1 VTDGGVPRE
10 APVRP
15 GSPDPVGS
23 AHPGSWV
30 LGAAVVLL
38 SRLPFLGPGYGLDP
52 DAYRVVE
59 TGRRLAETGDWV
71 PSRPPGFPLHEAAVA
86 LVQTGTHQP
95 WVTNLVSAVA
105 AVGLFLAFGALLRR
119 LRVRAWWPLALALT
133 FVPSVFAASTVTM
146 DYLPGLALGVAAA
159 WAVVAGRVPLAA
171 GALALAIATRI
182 TWGALLP
189 ALLWWRGWGA
199 EEEGRRGV
207 EMAWLA
213 GGAAVGLGAYLPAY
227 LRDGAALLA
236 FAENPAYPP
245 LATLAVRAGPDLW
258 GTLGVLAVTAAAVGT
273 VVARRRGPAESAL
286 LGRVPIFCGL
296 AAVPF
301 VVLFLR
307 LPQESDYLLP
317 SIPFALLALGVALPP
332 RGAGALSLCLL
343 LAPFVGVGRGGVGM
357 GPLLEYQAAR
367 SEAAGEVRLWARTIR
382 DLPPGSVVVTG
393 FRGPELRVAGVG
405 GPLVDPG
412 SEDGVTLV
420 AYLPD
425 LAACRALVAAGR
437 SVRFLPR
444 GLDDPRVPGPAE
456 LEACGARPLRVEPPS
471 AERPSGN

>member
-1 VTDGGVPRE
+1 
-10 APVRP
+10 VRP
-15 GSPDPVGS
+15 SPPDDIDS
-23 AHPGSWV
+23 THPGSWA
-30 LGAAVVLL
+30 LGAAIVLL
-38 SRLPFLGPGYGLDP
+38 SRLPWLGPGYGLDP

-59 TGRRLAETGDWV
+59 TGRRLVETGDWV
-71 PSRPPGFPLHEAAVA
+71 PSRPPGFPLHEVAVA
-86 LVQTGTHQP
+86 VVQALTHQP
-95 WVTNLVSAVA
+95 WATNLLSAVA

-133 FVPSVFAASTVTM
+133 FVPSVHAASTVTM
-146 DYLPGLALGVAAA
+146 DYLPGLALGVTAA

-171 GALALAIATRI
+171 GALALAIATRV

-199 EEEGRRGV
+199 EEKGRRGV

-213 GGAAVGLGAYLPAY
+213 GGAVAGLAAYLPAY

-245 LATLAVRAGPDLW
+245 LTTLAVRAGPDLW
-258 GTLGVLAVTAAAVGT
+258 GTLGVLAVAASVVG
-273 VVARRRGPAESAL
+273 VVAVQRRPSASVP
-286 LGRVPIFCGL
+286 LGRVLVFCGL

-317 SIPFALLALGVALPP
+317 AIPFALLALGMALPP

-343 LAPFVGVGRGGVGM
+343 LAPFVGVGRGGVGT
-357 GPLLEYQAAR
+357 GPLLEHQAAR
-367 SEAAGEVRLWARTIR
+367 VGAAREVQEWTGAIRRLPAEA
-382 DLPPGSVVVTG
+382 VVVTG

-405 GPLVDPG
+405 GSSDG
-412 SEDGVTLV
+412 AGAEDGVTLV

-437 SVRFLPR
+437 AVRFLPR

-456 LEACGARPLRVEPPS
+456 LEACGARPLRVEPRP
-471 AERPSGN
+471 AERPTGN